1 MTKAGHQC
9 EPTDVRAQI
18 EGGWRGA
25 MGWLGVSRVCV
36 RRRSVMQALFASIVG
51 SVAEMG
57 VFFVAAA
64 ALTAGAL
71 ALR

>member
-1 MTKAGHQC
+1 MRTLREG
-9 EPTDVRAQI
+9 DWRAANR
-18 EGGWRGA
+18 EGLA
-25 MGWLGVSRVCV
+25 SVVCACV
-36 RRRSVMQALFASIVG
+36 RRRSVMQALIASIVG

-57 VFFVAAA
+57 VFFAAAA

>member
-1 MTKAGHQC
+1 MFGLERGRLSRRHW
-9 EPTDVRAQI
+9 RA
-18 EGGWRGA
+18 WRE
-25 MGWLGVSRVCV
+25 SCCVCT
-36 RRRSVMQALFASIVG
+36 RRYVMQAMLASIVG
-51 SVAEMG
+51 HVAEMG

>member
-1 MTKAGHQC
+1 MCGPGK
-9 EPTDVRAQI
+9 RAT
-18 EGGWRGA
+18 
-25 MGWLGVSRVCV
+25 GVPPRDGLASVV
-36 RRRSVMQALFASIVG
+36 ADRRFVMQALFASIVG

-57 VFFVAAA
+57 VFFAAAA